1 MYCLFREI
9 IDEFYLMADRV
20 DYILKTFKELES
32 ALLLMSTTVHLVFWG
47 NEPPSHF
54 VTCVAISPVGQEVAT
69 GCRSGFICLW
79 TLRSHEPNRASTDHS
94 SGQMIPHIN
103 SFQAHPKCL
112 LVGASE
118 QITSLCYSQDGTM
131 LFSASR
137 NGEIIRWDARDGA
150 CTHQTNLEGEHRG
163 LRYLGHPQTHHLLL
177 VYGSYCNAYLLDAR
191 TLDLAIV
198 LNSEEQPNW
207 ISAMLAIPLSLHQ
220 KETHVLAFTAE
231 PLIKI
236 WDVPRL
242 DLQCPRES
250 DFKEEDKSR
259 YSDYI
264 NVQHITHWP
273 KLVAQKLLIVGF
285 SYFKVLSVRAKSQL
299 PELCHVDCLGHVF
312 SLSGGDFVDEEHIVV
327 WSRMGSAHLYSFL
340 PAGSEESYEVRY
352 LRCLQSDPTGQL
364 TMDASWDLLH
374 LDTKVLL
381 VQGNVSGSLLMWELD
396 LEVGGGERDQLHSLK
411 TSPHYTTS
419 LHSAWEL
426 LDKRS
431 GLMSYLRDVLISH
444 SSITPSHIP
453 DDVMVLESSWV
464 ERDPCFANDINVSSI
479 LYLPE
484 LSKVVCGLTN
494 GYVVIFPLVKT
505 LEQIVFGS
513 SPRDSLVDDV
523 TVIKAHRGRVSALLY
538 PRQSSE
544 QFNSKYVLTGG
555 ADGVVR
561 VWDIENRL
569 HLHCF
574 MEHTGEVMR
583 LKVCPK
589 MTNTRLNCGVC
600 SIGQDNSVAIL
611 SLSEFREVLLC
622 ANHSAAVTNVR
633 WKPAEDLMLVRCKD
647 GRVYIWQMDTGVLDR
662 VIVGYLAEEIISS
675 SYLGVFSSGQR
686 KDSLGVIKAPK
697 IGKNTQTNSK
707 NIASVK
713 TYRSHQFDP
722 VIPTLLIHMEPLIDQ
737 LCSSEQSASSDKQIN
752 KMGSGSHDLDL
763 SSSPT
768 RPSPYDRRQET
779 VFFTRFLISCLH
791 SWGMDPQLDSTC
803 QEFLKIRLP
812 LLFGMYPQY
821 GLLSKY
827 SCISLYLPGWG
838 IEPGALKPQDSPSSS
853 FPLSH
858 KWCLSPGLT
867 TQHLLAL
874 TSLSYC
880 CMNLYSKKQLRA
892 SSDESSQRKLTACS
906 QLNTITCVFL
916 PEMLGSKFTPPHLSV
931 LALKWPHHNGQIRE
945 AAQALLLAQLRS
957 FSPQALQETVTY
969 WYQFMPPQPLSPR
982 NGVKG
987 ITYGNR
993 EAFNAKHNES
1003 RSSKIETP
1011 PINDYL
1017 SDPEALIKAKEYFT
1031 ALIILSVI
1039 AAEFTD
1045 YGHEFVST
1053 PSESSYREVLSKQEM
1068 EHVALSLQGI
1078 LCCPQSSS
1086 CSLQG
1091 ALRRTAAE
1099 LIAKGFNFFCNYLDV
1114 PSVLMSLFEI
1124 TVTHPVN
1131 TLEEPMSVDYQLARS
1146 IAMRALTNIFLA
1158 RADEMIDVL
1167 AKEVS
1172 TYTQFIGSTHS
1183 LIPVP
1188 GHEHQE
1194 PDIAA
1199 GISKSGLHLL
1209 PRSRKFLL
1217 KILEDLLKKR
1227 LPHVFLKIVE
1237 FMQLVIFC
1245 VGSDE
1250 LRSRKIEEVFP
1261 CIDKLGCYAQSVRT
1275 NNLAVGRKSGYIG
1288 LFDLKHNKLQ
1298 EFVGHSSPVTCLTFS
1313 IDGKCLC
1320 SYSQGSSEMRL
1331 WHVSNPPP
1339 ILGQMVNPTVRLVKT
1354 VLAVTPSDSQ
1364 PLPPYSGYNFRLF
1377 WLPKSKASVLLLGD
1391 NPKTELEFSF

>member
-1 MYCLFREI
+1 MTN
-9 IDEFYLMADRV
+9 RV

-32 ALLLMSTTVHLVFWG
+32 SLLVMSTTVPLVFWG
-47 NEPPSHF
+47 SEPPSHF
-54 VTCVAISPVGQEVAT
+54 VTCVTISPVGQEIAT

-94 SGQMIPHIN
+94 SGQIIPPIN
-103 SFQAHPKCL
+103 SFQACPRAL

-118 QITSLCYSQDGTM
+118 QITALCYAQDGAM
-131 LFSASR
+131 LFSASQ

-163 LRYLGHPQTHHLLL
+163 LRYLGPPQTHHLLL

-191 TLDLAIV
+191 TLDLAII

-207 ISAMLAIPLSLHQ
+207 INAMLAIPLSLHQ
-220 KETHVLAFTAE
+220 KDTHVLGFTAE

-242 DLQCPRES
+242 DLHSPRES
-250 DFKEEDKSR
+250 DCKEEDKSR
-259 YSDYI
+259 HSDYV

-273 KLVAQKLLIVGF
+273 KLIAQKLLIVGF
-285 SYFKVLSVRAKSQL
+285 SYFKVLGVCAKSQL
-299 PELCHVDCLGHVF
+299 PELCHVNCLGEVF
-312 SLSGGDFVDEEHIVV
+312 SLSGGDFVDNEHIVV
-327 WSRMGSAHLYSFL
+327 WSHMGSAHLYSFQQSGPENKL
-340 PAGSEESYEVRY
+340 EVRY
-352 LRCLQSDPTGQL
+352 LRCFQTDPTLQL

-381 VQGNVSGSLLMWELD
+381 VQGNVTGSLLMWELD
-396 LEVGGGERDQLHSLK
+396 LEVAGCERDQPHPPRA
-411 TSPHYTTS
+411 SPHYTTS
-419 LHSAWEL
+419 LQSAWEL

-431 GLMSYLRDVLISH
+431 GLTSYLREVLISH
-444 SSITPSHIP
+444 PSITPSHIP
-453 DDVMVLESSWV
+453 DDVMVLESSWM
-464 ERDPCFANDINVSSI
+464 ERDPCFANDFSVSSI

-494 GYVVIFPLVKT
+494 GYVVIFPLVNT

-513 SPRDSLVDDV
+513 SPRDSIADDV

-538 PRQSSE
+538 PWQSSE

-574 MEHTGEVMR
+574 MEHTGEVMK

-611 SLSEFREVLLC
+611 SLSDMREVLLC

-662 VIVGYLAEEIISS
+662 IIVGYLAEEIISS
-675 SYLGVFSSGQR
+675 SYLGAFSSGQR
-686 KDSLGVIKAPK
+686 RDSTGIKTPK
-697 IGKNTQTNSK
+697 VNKSTQTNGKS
-707 NIASVK
+707 IASLK

-737 LCSSEQSASSDKQIN
+737 LCSSEHSASSDKPVSKVMSSSQ
-752 KMGSGSHDLDL
+752 DLDL

-768 RPSPYDRRQET
+768 RPSPFDRRQET

-791 SWGMDPQLDSTC
+791 SWGMDSQLDAVC

-812 LLFGMYPQY
+812 LLFCMCPQF
-821 GLLSKY
+821 GLISKY
-827 SCISLYLPGWG
+827 SCISIYLPGWG
-838 IEPGALKPQDSPSSS
+838 LDPGSLKPRDPPSSS
-853 FPLSH
+853 FPLCH

-906 QLNTITCVFL
+906 QLNTLTCVFL
-916 PEMLGSKFTPPHLSV
+916 PEMLGHKFTPPHLSV

-957 FSPQALQETVTY
+957 FNPRALQETVTY

-987 ITYGNR
+987 ITYGNK
-993 EAFNAKHNES
+993 EALTAKLSES
-1003 RSSKIETP
+1003 RSSKLEAP
-1011 PINDYL
+1011 PITDYL
-1017 SDPEALIKAKEYFT
+1017 SDPGALIKAKEYFT

-1039 AAEFTD
+1039 AAELTD
-1045 YGHEFVST
+1045 YGHNFVSS
-1053 PSESSYREVLSKQEM
+1053 PSESSHREVLSKQEM

-1099 LIAKGFNFFCNYLDV
+1099 LIAKGFNCFCSYLEV
-1114 PSVLMSLFEI
+1114 PSVLVSLFEI

-1131 TLEEPMSVDYQLARS
+1131 TVEEPMSVDYQLARS
-1146 IAMRALTNIFLA
+1146 IAMRALNNIFLA

-1199 GISKSGLHLL
+1199 GISKSGLQLL

-1227 LPHVFLKIVE
+1227 LPHVLLKIVE

-1261 CIDKLGCYAQSVRT
+1261 SVDKLGCYAQCVRT

-1313 IDGKCLC
+1313 IDGKFLC
-1320 SYSQGSSEMRL
+1320 SYSQGSSEIRL
-1331 WHVSNPPP
+1331 WHVSTPPP

-1364 PLPPYSGYNFRLF
+1364 PLPLYSVYNNFRLF
-1377 WLPKSKASVLLLGD
+1377 WLPKPKASVLLLGD